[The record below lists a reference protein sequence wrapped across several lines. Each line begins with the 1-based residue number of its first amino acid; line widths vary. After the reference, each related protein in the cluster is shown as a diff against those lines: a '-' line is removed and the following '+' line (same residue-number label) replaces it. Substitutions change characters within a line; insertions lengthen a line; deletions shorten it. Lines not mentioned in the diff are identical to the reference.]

1 LEVRVNHG
9 EVLAAVKKM
18 RDAKKVDVDEKKC
31 IDMAY
36 KVKELMLS
44 TEQHPAYPFGEALRF
59 AINEM
64 KIEAPWRK
72 DYSAVMGCYFGS
84 HGGRVAAKNK
94 KVGKLEK
101 PKGQKRFRGSH
112 EVIEEP
118 NGQLAFRM

>member
-18 RDAKKVDVDEKKC
+18 RDQKKVDVDDQKC

-36 KVKELMLS
+36 KVKGLMLS
-44 TEQHPAYPFGEALRF
+44 TDQHPAYPFGEALRY
-59 AINEM
+59 AINELNIAM
-64 KIEAPWRK
+64 PWRK
-72 DYSAVMGCYFGS
+72 DYSAVMGCYFGG

-94 KVGKLEK
+94 KIGAKSRAK
-101 PKGQKRFRGSH
+101 PSKPFRGSH
-112 EVIEEP
+112 EVLVEK